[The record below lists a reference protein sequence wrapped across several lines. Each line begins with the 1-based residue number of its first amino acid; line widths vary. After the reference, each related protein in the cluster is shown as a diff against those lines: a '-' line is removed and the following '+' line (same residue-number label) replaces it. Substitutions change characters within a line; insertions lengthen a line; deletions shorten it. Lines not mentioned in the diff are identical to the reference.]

1 MSPRDAGLRHR
12 SDRKLLINPL
22 VPKTASHF
30 AVDHILYHGKMVA
43 IVWDVDGSHYG
54 LGTGLR
60 ILVDGATV
68 AHAASIQPLSAQL

>member
-1 MSPRDAGLRHR
+1 MFPRHTGLRPR

-22 VPKTASHF
+22 VPRDASHF

-43 IVWDVDGSHYG
+43 IVWDDDGSHYG
-54 LGTGLR
+54 IGSGLR

-68 AHAASIQPLSAQL
+68 AHAASIQPLTAEF